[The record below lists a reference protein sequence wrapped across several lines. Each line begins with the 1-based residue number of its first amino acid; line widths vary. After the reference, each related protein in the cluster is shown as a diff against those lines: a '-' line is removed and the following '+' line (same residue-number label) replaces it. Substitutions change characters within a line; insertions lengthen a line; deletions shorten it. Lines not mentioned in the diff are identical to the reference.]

1 MLNQNPQARLKKTA
15 GPTVKEGGL
24 SGKIVSRR
32 PDSAAS
38 AASTDQ
44 EVTPPPPPPP
54 NPPLPP
60 PPPPP
65 PLATMDSATSSAMGD
80 DTAGDDAGGGG
91 DTQAQLMNAIKSGAG
106 SLRRVEP
113 SAEPKAFTPRTGR
126 VL

>member
-1 MLNQNPQARLKKTA
+1 MLSKLLITVAPGASLLKLLRSA
-15 GPTVKEGGL
+15 G
-24 SGKIVSRR
+24 
-32 PDSAAS
+32 
-38 AASTDQ
+38 
-44 EVTPPPPPPP
+44 
-54 NPPLPP
+54 
-60 PPPPP
+60 
-65 PLATMDSATSSAMGD
+65 